1 MFVKHIIIIIT
12 TIKAGQSRREVSQGT
27 RARKA
32 CKARGYVRHKGT

>member
-1 MFVKHIIIIIT
+1 MFVKHIIIIII

-32 CKARGYVRHKGT
+32 QGHVRHEYT